1 MEAGPRHSTLSDRT
15 DKDEQD
21 RADFAIAQ
29 EFVCRQLLICARSFD
44 FADEMGRQRLIDL
57 LSRLLQAVETPM
69 SVIDEATETYIAA
82 HAEGF
87 ESTLGIVT
95 IISDVTVGIEDDD
108 VMSDEARAEKE
119 SQVNMLEQLMEEK
132 RVQKEECKKNDDFIN
147 AQRLKDEIEA
157 AKVEIDKLEVE
168 LEKETGEWKW
178 IRALAIARVLL
189 AQVKS
194 TIQQDQYIAPLI
206 RTLIEPAMAQQQ
218 LSRHPAIRVGYV
230 KCLASYC
237 LLDPTGEMTKT
248 YLNVILSFA
257 EKDPEVLV
265 RIAAIQGMTDLLLIF
280 KDKFLGQEGVQEGDD
295 LTKETIEKSIRVMS
309 AYASED
315 TAATVSS
322 DSNESD
328 NPELD
333 ELVDEDS
340 PTAYNLRRRTDK
352 THACEDAQTSRC

>member
-1 MEAGPRHSTLSDRT
+1 
-15 DKDEQD
+15 
-21 RADFAIAQ
+21 
-29 EFVCRQLLICARSFD
+29 
-44 FADEMGRQRLIDL
+44 
-57 LSRLLQAVETPM
+57 
-69 SVIDEATETYIAA
+69 
-82 HAEGF
+82 
-87 ESTLGIVT
+87 
-95 IISDVTVGIEDDD
+95 
-108 VMSDEARAEKE
+108 
-119 SQVNMLEQLMEEK
+119 
-132 RVQKEECKKNDDFIN
+132 
-147 AQRLKDEIEA
+147 
-157 AKVEIDKLEVE
+157 
-168 LEKETGEWKW
+168 
-178 IRALAIARVLL
+178 
-189 AQVKS
+189 
-194 TIQQDQYIAPLI
+194 
-206 RTLIEPAMAQQQ
+206 MAQQQ

-333 ELVDEDS
+333 ELVDGIRQQRI
-340 PTAYNLRRRTDK
+340 TCVGRHDK
-352 THACEDAQTSRC
+352 THSSTKMLRSRC

>member
-1 MEAGPRHSTLSDRT
+1 M
-15 DKDEQD
+15 
-21 RADFAIAQ
+21 
-29 EFVCRQLLICARSFD
+29 
-44 FADEMGRQRLIDL
+44 
-57 LSRLLQAVETPM
+57 
-69 SVIDEATETYIAA
+69 
-82 HAEGF
+82 
-87 ESTLGIVT
+87 
-95 IISDVTVGIEDDD
+95 
-108 VMSDEARAEKE
+108 
-119 SQVNMLEQLMEEK
+119 
-132 RVQKEECKKNDDFIN
+132 
-147 AQRLKDEIEA
+147 QRLKDEIEA

-265 RIAAIQGMTDLLLIF
+265 RIAAIQGMTDLL
-280 KDKFLGQEGVQEGDD
+280 
-295 LTKETIEKSIRVMS
+295 
-309 AYASED
+309 
-315 TAATVSS
+315 
-322 DSNESD
+322 
-328 NPELD
+328 
-333 ELVDEDS
+333 
-340 PTAYNLRRRTDK
+340 
-352 THACEDAQTSRC
+352 